1 MPRRFV
7 ITGGH
12 GNLGSAVMERLA
24 RDGEAITVDEKEVD
38 LTDFSAT
45 KKWANEVGGPVQGL
59 VALVG
64 GFGMCKL
71 GAMEASDYDV
81 LFDMNVKTAFST
93 LNAFGDHLSR
103 GAGVILVGSQ
113 AYPGSKGMSA
123 YAASKA
129 GVVSLAK
136 SASLEWEGRGI
147 RVNVILPDTIDTL
160 PNRKAM
166 PDANFDKWQKPSE
179 IAEVISFLL
188 SQKAINIKG
197 NALDLGR

>member
-1 MPRRFV
+1 
-7 ITGGH
+7 
-12 GNLGSAVMERLA
+12 
-24 RDGEAITVDEKEVD
+24 
-38 LTDFSAT
+38 
-45 KKWANEVGGPVQGL
+45 
-59 VALVG
+59 
-64 GFGMCKL
+64 
-71 GAMEASDYDV
+71 
-81 LFDMNVKTAFST
+81 
-93 LNAFGDHLSR
+93 
-103 GAGVILVGSQ
+103 
-113 AYPGSKGMSA
+113 MSA